1 MNKRDI
7 LQKQFSNEIVKNNF
21 KGIYLIA
28 PRVGKTKIT
37 IDSIKGLIDWNIVI
51 STPRVDI
58 NKSWEDEFIKWN
70 LDITPKVIC
79 NNSLLKLKGENID
92 LLIIDECHLL
102 SDNQIK
108 NILAIKPKRLLLLT
122 GTLGVGKLQKL
133 KQIFN
138 TDLMV
143 KYTIDNAIDDGI
155 ISDYEINII
164 KIELSPI
171 EREIYTKLTRSF
183 EWCKEQ
189 AFLFNKYQ
197 RAKMN
202 AARKRMF
209 FIYNIQSKA
218 LAVKKFIEDYERC
231 LVFSSTIKTADIICE
246 HSYHS
251 KSMKNK
257 NNLELFK
264 DSKINKLAV
273 CKMSDCGITFPNL
286 KVGII
291 HQVQSNEEIFLQRSL
306 RCCNLDGD
314 KIAKLTIFVCK
325 DTVDEL
331 WLDNCLK
338 DIDKTRI
345 KYLN

>member
-7 LQKQFSNEIVKNNF
+7 LQKQFSNEIIKNNF
-21 KGIYLIA
+21 NGVYIIA

-37 IDSIKGLIDWNIVI
+37 IDSIKGLDWNII
-51 STPRVDI
+51 ITTPRVDI
-58 NKSWEDEFIKWN
+58 CDSWKYEAVKWN
-70 LDITPKVIC
+70 LGYCPKVIC
-79 NNSLLKLKGENID
+79 NNSLLKIKDEIVD
-92 LLIIDECHLL
+92 LLIVDECHLL
-102 SDNQIK
+102 SDNQILIIQK
-108 NILAIKPKRLLLLT
+108 IKPKRILLLT
-122 GTLGVGKLQKL
+122 GTLGQGKLQKL
-133 KQIFN
+133 KQTFK

-143 KYTIDNAIDDGI
+143 KYTIDNAIEDNI

-164 KIELSPI
+164 KVELTPV
-171 EREIYTKLTRSF
+171 ERDVYTKLTRSF

-189 AFLFNKYQ
+189 AFLFNKYH

-209 FIYNIQSKA
+209 YIYNIQSKA
-218 LAVKKFIEDYERC
+218 LAVKKFIKDYERC
-231 LVFSSTIKTADIICE
+231 LIFSSTIKTADIICE

-251 KSMKNK
+251 KSMKSK

-286 KVGII
+286 KLGII
-291 HQVQSNEEIFLQRSL
+291 HQVQSSEELFLQRSL

-314 KIAKLTIFVCK
+314 KIAKLFVFICK

-331 WLDNCLK
+331 WLENCLK
-338 DIDKTRI
+338 DVNRNKI